1 MYSSKA
7 VRYLMFGLLYFTQG
21 IIMSYFTS
29 LNALYFLDNG
39 LSMTDAGI
47 FAAIALLPF
56 VIKIFLGMLS
66 DRVNLF
72 GIGHRKPYILIG
84 LIVQIICLLLVP
96 GINLAT
102 QYWWFVF
109 IAFMLQMG
117 MALYDTCT
125 DGLALD
131 TTPEAEQ
138 GTLQGIMVGGRAF
151 GVVVTAS
158 LLGLLADVAGW
169 PWVFYALAILT
180 LFAFP
185 LILGVRETRR
195 PAGQTFNWKAFAAFK
210 SWPIAALAVA
220 GLLMFFIINGANQLV
235 NPFLQETFKI
245 SLSQAGLYTTVWGV
259 GVVLGGI
266 TGGWLLSKLGRK
278 NGVLSTLVFC
288 ILAILTLS
296 ITPSW
301 QMAWP
306 IIFLFGLAFGAYQAQ
321 YYALAMAFTEKSI
334 AASMYAILMAVS
346 NIGIAAGLSVSG
358 ILADAIPY
366 RSVFLILAGLNLLIL
381 PFLPTIWRARL
392 NR

>member
-1 MYSSKA
+1 
-7 VRYLMFGLLYFTQG
+7 
-21 IIMSYFTS
+21 
-29 LNALYFLDNG
+29 
-39 LSMTDAGI
+39 
-47 FAAIALLPF
+47 
-56 VIKIFLGMLS
+56 
-66 DRVNLF
+66 
-72 GIGHRKPYILIG
+72 
-84 LIVQIICLLLVP
+84 
-96 GINLAT
+96 
-102 QYWWFVF
+102 
-109 IAFMLQMG
+109 
-117 MALYDTCT
+117 
-125 DGLALD
+125 
-131 TTPEAEQ
+131 
-138 GTLQGIMVGGRAF
+138 
-151 GVVVTAS
+151 VVVTAS

-185 LILGVRETRR
+185 LILGVQETRR

-210 SWPIAALAVA
+210 SWPVAALAVA

-266 TGGWLLSKLGRK
+266 SGGWLLSKLGRK

-381 PFLPTIWRARL
+381 PFLPTIWRARS